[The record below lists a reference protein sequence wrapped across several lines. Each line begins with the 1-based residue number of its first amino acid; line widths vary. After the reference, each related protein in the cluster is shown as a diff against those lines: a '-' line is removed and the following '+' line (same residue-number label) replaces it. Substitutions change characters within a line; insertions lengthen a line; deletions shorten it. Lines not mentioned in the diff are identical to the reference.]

1 MKRRFTVKVR
11 NNNMKIVIIYTLQT
25 DGDYS
30 LDNPK
35 KFGCIKEDV
44 YHYSGTVE
52 IVSDKKILLLDGSK
66 KLFI

>member
-30 LDNPK
+30 LDK
-35 KFGCIKEDV
+35 
-44 YHYSGTVE
+44 
-52 IVSDKKILLLDGSK
+52 
-66 KLFI
+66 

>member
-1 MKRRFTVKVR
+1 
-11 NNNMKIVIIYTLQT
+11 MKIVIIYTLQT

-35 KFGCIKEDV
+35 KFGCIKEDG

-52 IVSDKKILLLDGSK
+52 IDGSK